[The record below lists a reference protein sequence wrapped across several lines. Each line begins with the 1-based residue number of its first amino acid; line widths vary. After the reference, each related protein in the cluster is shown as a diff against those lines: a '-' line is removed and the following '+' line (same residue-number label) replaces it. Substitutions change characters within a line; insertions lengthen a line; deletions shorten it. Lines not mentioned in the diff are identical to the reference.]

1 MNHKLKG
8 GISVFVGACSFG
20 LLSSIVK
27 TAYGEG
33 YVVGEITGSQAFF
46 GMTILW
52 LLYFIQSRFFPTKQ
66 TDNKNKDENPKAK
79 TPWWKVSLAGIFTG
93 LVGIFYYQCVNLLP
107 ASIAIILLMQYLW
120 ISIIIELIVF
130 RKKPNGIQLIAA
142 AIVLVGTVF
151 AGGVFNES
159 ISLNFEGVVFGM
171 LAATCYAIFLIT
183 SGRIGNDLP
192 VLKKSAL
199 MITGSCIATFV
210 IMYFVFSLSLITF
223 FDKLIFA
230 DLYKWGLILALL
242 GTVIPPLF
250 FSYGVP
256 KVGVAIG
263 SILSAAELPT
273 AVIAS
278 YLFLSE
284 PVDGLQWLG
293 VALIL
298 SSIAM
303 TNIKFSKKTS

>member
-1 MNHKLKG
+1 MNVKLKG
-8 GISVFVGACSFG
+8 GIAVFLGACSFG

-27 TAYGEG
+27 TAYDEG
-33 YVVGEITGSQAFF
+33 FVLGQVVGSQAFC
-46 GMTILW
+46 GMSILW
-52 LLYFIQSRFFPTKQ
+52 ILYLCQCLFCKSEKKTE
-66 TDNKNKDENPKAK
+66 ENQDAEKKPKTA
-79 TPWWKVSLAGIFTG
+79 WWKVSLAGIFTG
-93 LVGIFYYQCVNLLP
+93 LVSVFYYQCVMLLP

-130 RKKPNGIQLIAA
+130 KKRPHKIQLIAA

-159 ISLNFEGVVFGM
+159 ITLNFTGVIFGF
-171 LAATCYAIFLIT
+171 LAAFCYAVFLIT

-199 MITGSCIATFV
+199 MITGSCVMIF
-210 IMYFVFSLSLITF
+210 IIFPPIFFINGIFFSE
-223 FDKLIFA
+223 
-230 DLYKWGLILALL
+230 LYKWGLILALL
-242 GTVIPPLF
+242 GTVIPPMF

-256 KVGVAIG
+256 KVGVSIG

-278 YLFLSE
+278 YLFLRES
-284 PVDGLQWLG
+284 VDGLQWLG
-293 VALIL
+293 VILIL
-298 SSIAM
+298 ASIAM
-303 TNIKFSKKTS
+303 TNIKMGKKGVS